1 MQNNGANLLEDFWTT
16 HLFTDE
22 LKYLPTYPSSLST
35 LHLHEETH
43 GAPHIRSHWTAHI
56 LIMTQDGVSH
66 VAAMHMCQ
74 ALHCPPTDDT
84 LRLINRSQNQISHPG
99 TRVTHQESGYIAW
112 PALAHSNNSH
122 FGFDW
127 SRFTLIWNPTEAPS
141 KDGVFQQPIQ
151 PGSDWKGSTYHKDEN
166 QVRPQGFYK
175 QINLTLN
182 WDKAPCLTVSE

>member
-1 MQNNGANLLEDFWTT
+1 MAHRTSVHIEQLTSSSWRRTVSPT
-16 HLFTDE
+16 W
-22 LKYLPTYPSSLST
+22 LPCT
-35 LHLHEETH
+35 L
-43 GAPHIRSHWTAHI
+43 
-56 LIMTQDGVSH
+56 
-66 VAAMHMCQ
+66 HMCQ
-74 ALHCPPTDDT
+74 ALHCLPTDDT

-112 PALAHSNNSH
+112 PALAHSINSH

-127 SRFTLIWNPTEAPS
+127 SRFTLIWNPTAAPS

-151 PGSDWKGSTYHKDEN
+151 PGWGSDWKGSTYHKDED
-166 QVRPQGFYK
+166 QVRPQGFYR